1 MNNQLLSRQDPR
13 VADLFRRMEKV
24 IKTLDKLK
32 VPERRPLHGERFIT
46 DSELS
51 ALLRISRRTLQEYR
65 TAGVFP
71 YYMICGKIVYK
82 ESELVQ
88 LLEDCRK
95 QSFDEQELI

>member
-24 IKTLDKLK
+24 IQTLDKLK
-32 VPERRPLHGERFIT
+32 VPDRRPLHGERFIT

-71 YYMICGKIVYK
+71 YYLICGKIVYK

-95 QSFDEQELI
+95 QSLDEQELL